1 MSAAEIHA
9 VKCQCCLTCIG
20 GPHLLQNAHQ
30 PCPVAHTERFV
41 AYHETSAAT
50 AHFGMQGYFYFWVI
64 LSFVWGLVAAFLAF
78 TLPIWESRFIG

>member
-1 MSAAEIHA
+1 M
-9 VKCQCCLTCIG
+9 
-20 GPHLLQNAHQ
+20 GPSYEMHINRVLW
-30 PCPVAHTERFV
+30 HTERFV